1 MINPLDIRKHEFTRA
16 WRGYDRDEVRALLD
30 ALAREFEE
38 AARRSASLSERLKTA
53 EEQIERYRLTEKT
66 LQDAAV
72 TLQQAMEEKRRTAEL
87 EASRLIDEARSRAS
101 GEEAEGRARLAALRA
116 ELQALEDE
124 KARFVA
130 RVRGMLRNQL
140 EMLGSPSEPED
151 GRAFGASES

>member
-38 AARRSASLSERLKTA
+38 AAKRNASLAERLKTA

-72 TLQQAMEEKRRTAEL
+72 TLQSAMDEKRRTAEL
-87 EASRLIDEARSRAS
+87 EAARVVEEARARAAA
-101 GEEAEGRARLAALRA
+101 EEAEGRARLSALRA

-130 RVRGMLRNQL
+130 RVRNLLRSQL
-140 EMLGSPSEPED
+140 DALDGAAPE
-151 GRAFGASES
+151 A